1 MSSSVSKRS
10 SLWFL
15 AITLLSFLAASTAP
29 TPLYHLYQDHLQF
42 SAATLTLIFGVYAL
56 SLLAALL
63 TVGSLS
69 DYLGRKPV
77 IFTAVLLNML
87 AMLLFINA
95 DSVTWLIS
103 ARVLQ
108 GFATG
113 MATAALGAALL
124 DTDRQQGPLVNSVAP
139 LLGMAVGAMG
149 CGLLAEFA
157 PLPLQLTFWVLLAL
171 FGLQALYVWRLPESV
186 SAQSGALASLR
197 PTLHVPVQARRALWR
212 VLPINT
218 ATWALGGFYA
228 SLAPSLV
235 RTATGSTSNLI
246 GGATVAVLTV
256 TGALMIYTLRSRA
269 ADKVLWIGTSTLP
282 VGVALILLAVH
293 SASLPLFFIGTL
305 VAGGGLRVRR
315 QFSRVV
321 AQCGATGVAP
331 RARRLDVCVLRAQLP
346 GVLPAVVAGGESD
359 AGLWSG
365 GNDRC
370 LRRHADL
377 PGRRCLVGADAKAHH
392 PGLQRHRSAIK
403 NAAP

>member
-1 MSSSVSKRS
+1 MSLPATNRS

-29 TPLYHLYQDHLQF
+29 TPLYHLYQEHLQF

-95 DSVTWLIS
+95 DSVAWLIG

-113 MATAALGAALL
+113 MATAVLSAALL
-124 DTDRQQGPLVNSVAP
+124 DTDRQQGPMVNSVAP
-139 LLGMAVGAMG
+139 LLGMALGAMG

-157 PLPLQLTFWVLLAL
+157 PLPLQLTYWVLFAL
-171 FGLQALYVWRLPESV
+171 FAMQALYVWRLPESV
-186 SAQSGALASLR
+186 SRQPGAWASLR
-197 PTLHVPVQARRALWR
+197 PTLHVPIQARRMLWR
-212 VLPINT
+212 VLPIDL
-218 ATWALGGFYA
+218 AVWALGGFFA

-256 TGALMIYTLRSRA
+256 TGASMIYTLRNRP
-269 ADKVLWIGTSTLP
+269 ADKVLLLGASLLP
-282 VGVALILLAVH
+282 AGVALILLAVH
-293 SASLPLFFIGTL
+293 SASLPLFFFGTL
-305 VAGGGLRVRR
+305 VAGSGFGTGFLGALRSIVPL
-315 QFSRVV
+315 
-321 AQCGATGVAP
+321 A
-331 RARRLDVCVLRAQLP
+331 LP
-346 GVLPAVVAGGESD
+346 HER
-359 AGLWSG
+359 AGLMSAFYVLSYLAFCLPSLLA
-365 GNDRC
+365 GNLTRSFGLVATTDGYGAVLIILSLGALIGL
-370 LRRHADL
+370 LRE
-377 PGRRCLVGADAKAHH
+377 
-392 PGLQRHRSAIK
+392 RSVK
-403 NAAP
+403 VCGVDVR

>member
-1 MSSSVSKRS
+1 MSSSISNRS

-29 TPLYHLYQDHLQF
+29 TPLYHLYQEHLQF
-42 SAATLTLIFGVYAL
+42 SPATLTLIFGVYAI

-77 IFTAVLLNML
+77 IFTAVALNML

-95 DSVTWLIS
+95 DSVAWLIS

-139 LLGMAVGAMG
+139 LLGMAAGAMG

-157 PLPLQLTFWVLLAL
+157 PLPLQLTFWVLLAM

-186 SAQSGALASLR
+186 SAQRGALASLR
-197 PTLHVPVQARRALWR
+197 PTLHVPIQARRALWL

-218 ATWALGGFYA
+218 AAWALGGFYA

-256 TGALMIYTLRSRA
+256 TGALMIYTLRSRP
-269 ADKVLWIGTSTLP
+269 ADKVLRVGASILP

-305 VAGGGLRVRR
+305 VAGCGFGASFLGALRSVVPLALPHERAGLMSAFYVLSYLAFCLPSLLAGNLTRAFGLVTTTDGY
-315 QFSRVV
+315 
-321 AQCGATGVAP
+321 GA
-331 RARRLDVCVLRAQLP
+331 VLIILA
-346 GVLPAVVAGGESD
+346 VSALPALMRQQPAKV
-359 AGLWSG
+359 
-365 GNDRC
+365 C
-370 LRRHADL
+370 
-377 PGRRCLVGADAKAHH
+377 GADA
-392 PGLQRHRSAIK
+392 R
-403 NAAP
+403 

>member
-1 MSSSVSKRS
+1 MSSSISNRS

-29 TPLYHLYQDHLQF
+29 TPLYHLYQEHLQF
-42 SAATLTLIFGVYAL
+42 SAATLTLIFGVYAI

-77 IFTAVLLNML
+77 IFTAVALNML

-95 DSVTWLIS
+95 DSVAWLIS

-139 LLGMAVGAMG
+139 LLGMAAGAMG

-157 PLPLQLTFWVLLAL
+157 PLPLQLTFWVLLAM

-186 SAQSGALASLR
+186 SAQRGALASLR
-197 PTLHVPVQARRALWR
+197 PTLHVPTQARRALWL

-218 ATWALGGFYA
+218 AAWALGGFYA

-235 RTATGSTSNLI
+235 RTATGLTSNLI

-256 TGALMIYTLRSRA
+256 TGALMIYTLRSRP
-269 ADKVLWIGTSTLP
+269 ADKVLRVGASILP

-305 VAGGGLRVRR
+305 VAGCGFGASFLGALR
-315 QFSRVV
+315 SVV
-321 AQCGATGVAP
+321 PLA
-331 RARRLDVCVLRAQLP
+331 LP
-346 GVLPAVVAGGESD
+346 HER
-359 AGLWSG
+359 AGLMSAFYVLSYLAFCLPSLLA
-365 GNDRC
+365 GNLTRAFGLVTTTDGYGAV
-370 LRRHADL
+370 LIILAVSAL
-377 PGRRCLVGADAKAHH
+377 PVLMRQQPAKVCGADA
-392 PGLQRHRSAIK
+392 R
-403 NAAP
+403 

>member
-1 MSSSVSKRS
+1 MSSSISNRS

-29 TPLYHLYQDHLQF
+29 TPLYHLYQEHLQF
-42 SAATLTLIFGVYAL
+42 SAATLTLIFGVYAI

-77 IFTAVLLNML
+77 IFTAVALNML

-95 DSVTWLIS
+95 DSVAWLIS

-157 PLPLQLTFWVLLAL
+157 PLPLQLTFWVLLAM

-186 SAQSGALASLR
+186 SAQRGALASLR
-197 PTLHVPVQARRALWR
+197 PTLHVPIQARRALWL

-218 ATWALGGFYA
+218 AAWALGGFYA

-256 TGALMIYTLRSRA
+256 TGALMIYTLRSRP
-269 ADKVLWIGTSTLP
+269 ADKVLRVGASILP

-305 VAGGGLRVRR
+305 VAGCGFGASFLGALRSVVPLALPHERAGLMSAFYVLSYLAFCLPSLLAGNLTRAFGLVTTTDGY
-315 QFSRVV
+315 
-321 AQCGATGVAP
+321 GA
-331 RARRLDVCVLRAQLP
+331 VLIILA
-346 GVLPAVVAGGESD
+346 VSALPALMRQQPAKV
-359 AGLWSG
+359 
-365 GNDRC
+365 C
-370 LRRHADL
+370 
-377 PGRRCLVGADAKAHH
+377 GADA
-392 PGLQRHRSAIK
+392 R
-403 NAAP
+403 